1 MPNPFYNALNQRAQP
16 DMTQQFQAFVQQMQG
31 QDPNALIRQMVASG
45 RVSQAQL
52 NQVQQQ
58 AQQMMGMIQGVQ
70 GMFAPRK

>member
-1 MPNPFYNALNQRAQP
+1 MPNPIFTALNGNQQP
-16 DMTQQFQAFVQQMQG
+16 NMMQQFQAFMQQMQG
-31 QDPNALIRQMVASG
+31 QDPNALIQQMVASG

-70 GMFAPRK
+70 GMFAQRK

>member
-1 MPNPFYNALNQRAQP
+1 MPNPVYNALNQRAQP
-16 DMTQQFQAFVQQMQG
+16 DVTQQFQAFVQQMQG

-58 AQQMMGMIQGVQ
+58 ARQMMGMIQGVQ
-70 GMFAPRK
+70 EMFAPRK